1 MSTQVTLKAERRD
14 DTGKGAARKL
24 RASGKLPAVVYG
36 ADGETVPLTLD
47 YHDAEHLFY
56 SISVENTIVNLDMEG
71 ESVPVP
77 SLIREIQTHPYKP
90 EVLHVDF
97 LRVQEGV
104 EVELEIPIHL
114 EGTPVGVKDEGGVL
128 EQTIYMLPIR
138 CLPNAIPEYVEA
150 NVTELDIH
158 DSLHV
163 GDLVLPEGVTILLD
177 LERTVCSVQAP
188 SLAEVEVEEEEEL
201 PEEPELIGAEGE
213 EVEDEE
219 AAEDAGPEDEETES

>member
-14 DTGKGAARKL
+14 ETGKGAARKL

-36 ADGETVPLTLD
+36 ADGETVSLTLD

-56 SISVENTIVNLDMEG
+56 SISVENTIVNLDLEG

-163 GDLVLPEGVTILLD
+163 GDLALPEGVTILLD
-177 LERTVCSVQAP
+177 LDRTVCSVQAP
-188 SLAEVEVEEEEEL
+188 SLAEVEVEEEEL

>member
-14 DTGKGAARKL
+14 ETGKGAARKL

-36 ADGETVPLTLD
+36 ADGETVSLTLD

-56 SISVENTIVNLDMEG
+56 SISVENTIVNLDLEG

-138 CLPNAIPEYVEA
+138 CLPNAIPEHVGA
-150 NVTELDIH
+150 SVTELDIH

-177 LERTVCSVQAP
+177 LDRTVCSVQAP

>member
-14 DTGKGAARKL
+14 ETGKGAARKL

-36 ADGETVPLTLD
+36 ADGETVSLTLD

-56 SISVENTIVNLDMEG
+56 SISVENTIVNLDLEG

-138 CLPNAIPEYVEA
+138 CLPNAIPEHVGA
-150 NVTELDIH
+150 SVTELDIH

-177 LERTVCSVQAP
+177 LDRTVCSVQAP

-201 PEEPELIGAEGE
+201 AEEPELIGAEGE

>member
-14 DTGKGAARKL
+14 ETGKGAARKL

-36 ADGETVPLTLD
+36 ADGETVSLTLD

-56 SISVENTIVNLDMEG
+56 SISVENTIVNLDLEG

-128 EQTIYMLPIR
+128 EQTVYMLPIR

-150 NVTELDIH
+150 SVTELEIH

-163 GDLVLPEGVTILLD
+163 GDLVLPDGVTILLD
-177 LERTVCSVQAP
+177 LDRTVCSVQAP
-188 SLAEVEVEEEEEL
+188 SLAEVEVDEEEEL